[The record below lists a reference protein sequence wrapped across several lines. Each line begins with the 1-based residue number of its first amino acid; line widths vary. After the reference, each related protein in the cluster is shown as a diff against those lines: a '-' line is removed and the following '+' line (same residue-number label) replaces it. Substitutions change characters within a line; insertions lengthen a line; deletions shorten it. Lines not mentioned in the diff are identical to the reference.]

1 MDCYFLKV
9 KITEFIFNPNQEAI
23 NNISELNEIQEQTY
37 DENNNNYEINFE
49 LAKSN
54 ELYVLQIINDI
65 NNKKIPFSNY
75 FTIPTLINI
84 DKNKLSNNEGNF
96 INEDSLEI
104 SLYSNNNEKKL
115 IDIDSDILIDL
126 NCINQPK
133 FAELSLGNFHI
144 KLLFKLSCF
153 EDLCIRE
160 KDMIYMTNNN
170 SDDYFKEDNFND
182 NNNIDENNIINMQLI
197 DENGNN
203 ESKENN
209 EEEEE
214 EDLVTKYHN
223 ILSSKQE
230 EDDIV
235 YDDSLFQEITPIN
248 LNLDVDNESPKEN
261 KENSNSN
268 LSSPNDILNEEYSPY
283 GMYHKI
289 KSIDFFDINV
299 DIFEEEEK
307 EDEEDKID
315 NYYNCKDKNVNISN
329 ISENK
334 NNSGIK
340 IYKNN
345 HIIVYENM
353 PLEKPKLKEII
364 KDNLIECFLISG
376 LSQDKKTLSNSESY
390 VSQCKHRN
398 CQYNKSY
405 SSDILFR
412 LQKPHSNFSEIESS
426 SISSLIF
433 PYGIKICFGD
443 NSLSPVFKKRSS
455 TLFQNTE
462 FSFNVLTDIK
472 GKRYYIYS
480 VTFFIQF
487 EYDEFIKYF
496 KEYKDINIKSTNI
509 ISKQINKNKIFVPFA
524 FSLISKINNLEN
536 FNHILNDLYTTF
548 YSSKMDSDIFDN
560 ELIHLIFELPLPPIN
575 SLVKIYLPYSFS
587 EIKSNIYENR
597 IFNNLNY
604 YHILFQKNCYTIC
617 FVIKIFTLILLEKK
631 ILLHSS
637 KQSKVYETIETI
649 LNLIYPLKWVNVY
662 IPLIPD
668 ENINII
674 LQSFLPFI
682 IGMTHQSFFNYANK
696 IEQLNSGSNNQE
708 ENYENIFI
716 INLDTENIL
725 PTKKMN
731 ELISKSP
738 MYEKIEA
745 EYHKVKQNKDKM
757 NSETLRNIFLE
768 NMVGIFGDYEKFT
781 SKLDEN
787 NLFNQKIYLRNKDK
801 KYLYFYQEVTSTQQF
816 YQFINEINNDDI
828 YYKEFKDKIKNI
840 NNYQNFKSKS
850 LLLNYGNKDTE
861 EEIYLDEY
869 NLYPYFFKRDDKD
882 DIDLFSFE
890 DEIELYYN
898 CLNKE
903 HKISYLLDTEAYI
916 RIKLILQNYIP
927 QNLKKYVI
935 KERNISNKKKHQNND
950 RLYNNYISNFYS
962 NYDSNLSI
970 DDFKFEKLKNIKN
983 IFGNIYENMKKSI
996 IKNIFSETN
1005 NENKENIDNN
1015 IQNKNNITKIKTDVK
1030 ENKIPYRKRDSLIN
1044 MIRNNCD
1051 KKELLLY
1058 KEQIIDLLKDYMGYI
1073 LSNEREDIPFTL
1085 NELSKLLSYR
1095 RIRREFSK
1103 ILYQN
1108 KFDNNTEHEL
1118 SEETFKLLYQTVFF
1132 CLVNMSDNKNE
1143 YTILRRVIKSMFYYY
1158 YKDIKEQKIYLYQK
1172 IMEKGDKFY
1181 FTRSSNFWKYYYQI
1195 ENYEFPE
1202 DDNISKIKS
1211 IMNMI
1216 NVDNSVSNNFV

>member
-1 MDCYFLKV
+1 MDCFFLKV
-9 KITEFIFNPNQEAI
+9 KIAEFTFNANQETT
-23 NNISELNEIQEQTY
+23 NNISELNEIQEKVNE
-37 DENNNNYEINFE
+37 ENNSNYEINFE
-49 LAKSN
+49 LTKSN
-54 ELYVLQIINDI
+54 ELYVLQIIND
-65 NNKKIPFSNY
+65 NNNNKIPFSNY

-84 DKNKLSNNEGNF
+84 DKNNNISNNEDNF
-96 INEDSLEI
+96 IDKDSLEI
-104 SLYSNNNEKKL
+104 SLYSNNSEKKL
-115 IDIDSDILIDL
+115 IDIDNDILIDI

-160 KDMIYMTNNN
+160 NDMIFMTNNISEN
-170 SDDYFKEDNFND
+170 NFKEDNY
-182 NNNIDENNIINMQLI
+182 NNLDENNSMNMQLI
-197 DENGNN
+197 DENNNN
-203 ESKENN
+203 EYKENN
-209 EEEEE
+209 DEEEE

-223 ILSSKQE
+223 ILSSKPE
-230 EDDIV
+230 EDDIL
-235 YDDSLFQEITPIN
+235 YDESLFQEIAPIN
-248 LNLDVDNESPKEN
+248 LNYDLGNDSPKKN
-261 KENSNSN
+261 KENNNSN
-268 LSSPNDILNEEYSPY
+268 LLNTNESINEEGSPC
-283 GMYHKI
+283 GIYHNI

-315 NYYNCKDKNVNISN
+315 NYYNNNDKNDDISN

-334 NNSGIK
+334 NNNVGPK

-345 HIIVYENM
+345 HIIVYENV
-353 PLEKPKLKEII
+353 PLEKPKLKEIM
-364 KDNLIECFLISG
+364 KNNLIECFLISG
-376 LSQDKKTLSNSESY
+376 LSQNKRPLSNSESY
-390 VSQCKHRN
+390 FSQCKHRN

-412 LQKPHSNFSEIESS
+412 LQKPNSNFAEIESS

-443 NSLSPVFKKRSS
+443 NYLNPIFKKRSS
-455 TLFQNTE
+455 TLFQETE
-462 FSFNVLTDIK
+462 YSFNILTDIK

-480 VTFFIQF
+480 LTFFIQF
-487 EYDEFIKYF
+487 EYEEFIKYF
-496 KEYKDINIKSTNI
+496 KEYKDINIKSTTL
-509 ISKQINKNKIFVPFA
+509 ISKQINKSKIFVPFA
-524 FSLISKINNLEN
+524 FSLISKINNIDN
-536 FNHILNDLYTTF
+536 FNLILNDLFTTF

-575 SLVKIYLPYSFS
+575 SIVKIYLPYSIS
-587 EIKSNIYENR
+587 EIKSNIYENK

-617 FVIKIFTLILLEKK
+617 FIIKIFTLILLEKK
-631 ILLHSS
+631 ILIHSS
-637 KQSKVYETIETI
+637 KQNKIYETIEAI

-668 ENINII
+668 ENINIV

-716 INLDTENIL
+716 VNLDTENIL

-731 ELISKSP
+731 ELIDKSP

-745 EYHKVKQNKDKM
+745 EYHKIKQSKGKMTNDK
-757 NSETLRNIFLE
+757 LKNIFLE
-768 NMVGIFGDYEKFT
+768 NMVDIFGDYEKFT
-781 SKLDEN
+781 SKLGEN

-801 KYLYFYQEVTSTQQF
+801 KYLYFYQEITSTQQF
-816 YQFINEINNDDI
+816 YQFINEINNSDI
-828 YYKEFKDKIKNI
+828 YYKEFKDIIKNI
-840 NNYQNFKSKS
+840 NNFKNCKSKS
-850 LLLNYGNKDTE
+850 LLLDFANKNAD
-861 EEIYLDEY
+861 EEIYLDKY
-869 NLYPYFFKRDDKD
+869 NLYPYFFKQENKD

-890 DEIELYYN
+890 DEIDLYYN

-903 HKISYLLDTEAYI
+903 HKINYLLDTEAYI

-927 QNLKKYVI
+927 QNLKKYI
-935 KERNISNKKKHQNND
+935 IEERKIQNEKENQNKDKIN
-950 RLYNNYISNFYS
+950 NNYISNYFS
-962 NYDSNLSI
+962 NYDSNLSA
-970 DDFKFEKLKNIKN
+970 DGFKNGKLKNIKN

-1005 NENKENIDNN
+1005 DENKENIDNN
-1015 IQNKNNITKIKTDVK
+1015 IQIKKSITKRKTDIL
-1030 ENKIPYRKRDSLIN
+1030 ENKVPYRKRDSLIN

-1051 KKELLLY
+1051 KNELLLY

-1073 LSNEREDIPFTL
+1073 LSNEREDIPFSL
-1085 NELSKLLSYR
+1085 KELSKLLSYR

-1118 SEETFKLLYQTVFF
+1118 SEETFGLLYQTVFL

-1143 YTILRRVIKSMFYYY
+1143 YKILRRVIKSMFYYY
-1158 YKDIKEQKIYLYQK
+1158 YKDIKEQKVYLYQK
-1172 IMEKGDKFY
+1172 IMEKNDKFY
-1181 FTRSSNFWKYYYQI
+1181 FTRSSNFWKYYYKI

-1202 DDNISKIKS
+1202 DDNLSKTKN

-1216 NVDNSVSNNFV
+1216 NVDNSISNNLE

>member
-9 KITEFIFNPNQEAI
+9 KITEFAFNPNQETI
-23 NNISELNEIQEQTY
+23 NNNLELNEISEQIC

-49 LAKSN
+49 LTKSN
-54 ELYVLQIINDI
+54 ELYVLQIIND
-65 NNKKIPFSNY
+65 NKNKKIPFTNY

-84 DKNKLSNNEGNF
+84 DKNNNISHNEGNF
-96 INEDSLEI
+96 IDKDSLEI

-115 IDIDSDILIDL
+115 IDIDNDILIDV

-133 FAELSLGNFHI
+133 LAELSLGNFHI

-160 KDMIYMTNNN
+160 NDMIFMTNNIL
-170 SDDYFKEDNFND
+170 DDDNIKEDNY
-182 NNNIDENNIINMQLI
+182 NNIDEINSINMQLI
-197 DENGNN
+197 NGNINN
-203 ESKENN
+203 EYKENN
-209 EEEEE
+209 DEEEE

-223 ILSSKQE
+223 ILSNKPE
-230 EDDIV
+230 EDDII
-235 YDDSLFQEITPIN
+235 YDESLFQEIAPIN
-248 LNLDVDNESPKEN
+248 LDFDIGNDSPKEN
-261 KENSNSN
+261 KENNNSN
-268 LSSPNDILNEEYSPY
+268 LLTTNDIINDEGSPC
-283 GMYHKI
+283 GIYHNI

-315 NYYNCKDKNVNISN
+315 NYYNNNKNDAISN

-334 NNSGIK
+334 NNSKTK

-345 HIIVYENM
+345 HVIIYENV
-353 PLEKPKLKEII
+353 PLEKPKLKEIV
-364 KDNLIECFLISG
+364 KNNLIECFLISG
-376 LSQDKKTLSNSESY
+376 LSQNKKTLSNSESY
-390 VSQCKHRN
+390 ASQCKHRN

-412 LQKPHSNFSEIESS
+412 LQKPNSNFSEIESS

-443 NSLSPVFKKRSS
+443 NYLSPVFKKRSS
-455 TLFQNTE
+455 TLFQKSE

-480 VTFFIQF
+480 LIFFIQF
-487 EYDEFIKYF
+487 EYEEFIKYF
-496 KEYKDINIKSTNI
+496 KEYKDINIKSTAI
-509 ISKQINKNKIFVPFA
+509 ISKQINKTEIFVPFA

-536 FNHILNDLYTTF
+536 FNLILNDLYTTF

-575 SLVKIYLPYSFS
+575 SMVKIYLPYSFS
-587 EIKSNIYENR
+587 EIKSNIYENK

-604 YHILFQKNCYTIC
+604 YQILFQKNCYTIC
-617 FVIKIFTLILLEKK
+617 FVIKIFILILLEKK
-631 ILLHSS
+631 ILIHSS
-637 KQSKVYETIETI
+637 KQNKIYETIETI

-668 ENINII
+668 ENINMV

-716 INLDTENIL
+716 VNLDTENIL
-725 PTKKMN
+725 PTEKMN
-731 ELISKSP
+731 ELINKSP
-738 MYEKIEA
+738 IYEKLEA
-745 EYHKVKQNKDKM
+745 EYHKIKQNKEKM
-757 NSETLRNIFLE
+757 NSDKLKNIFLE

-781 SKLDEN
+781 SKLGEN

-801 KYLYFYQEVTSTQQF
+801 KYLYFYKEITSTQQF

-828 YYKEFKDKIKNI
+828 YYKEFKDKIRNI
-840 NNYQNFKSKS
+840 NNYKNFKSKS
-850 LLLNYGNKDTE
+850 LLLNYTNTNTD

-869 NLYPYFFKRDDKD
+869 NLYPYFFKQENKD

-903 HKISYLLDTEAYI
+903 HKINYFIDTEAYI

-927 QNLKKYVI
+927 QNLKKYI
-935 KERNISNKKKHQNND
+935 IEEKNISKRKEHQNKD
-950 RLYNNYISNFYS
+950 KLYSNYISNYFS
-962 NYDSNLSI
+962 NYDSNLSA
-970 DDFKFEKLKNIKN
+970 DDFNNEKLKNIKN
-983 IFGNIYENMKKSI
+983 IFGSIYENMKKSI

-1005 NENKENIDNN
+1005 DENKENIDNN
-1015 IQNKNNITKIKTDVK
+1015 IQINKSITKQKTEII
-1030 ENKIPYRKRDSLIN
+1030 ENKVPYRKRDSLIN

-1073 LSNEREDIPFTL
+1073 LSNEREDIPFSL

-1108 KFDNNTEHEL
+1108 KFDNNSEHEL
-1118 SEETFKLLYQTVFF
+1118 SEETFELLYKTVFF
-1132 CLVNMSDNKNE
+1132 CLVNMSDNKND

-1158 YKDIKEQKIYLYQK
+1158 YKDIKEQKVYLYQK
-1172 IMEKGDKFY
+1172 IIEKNEKFY
-1181 FTRSSNFWKYYYQI
+1181 FTRSSNFWKYYYKI

-1202 DDNISKIKS
+1202 DDNLSKVKN
-1211 IMNMI
+1211 IMKMI
-1216 NVDNSVSNNFV
+1216 NVDNSISDNFEQ